1 MSKAV
6 ITYHT
11 KSFYRIRVGSHF
23 YGTEYEIW
31 TNFGH
36 VGNTEKKIW
45 RPVFFHVFVGP
56 PPSGIA
62 DTYEES

>member
-31 TNFGH
+31 TNFGQ
-36 VGNTEKKIW
+36 VGKIEKKTVEG
-45 RPVFFHVFVGP
+45 RL
-56 PPSGIA
+56 
-62 DTYEES
+62 